1 MHDIFAIPFL
11 THSHHQDL
19 RSEMM
24 QFALKWWK
32 TSLQF
37 LSHSLSPLKLLMM
50 LNLMMAMLRTELYM
64 FHFQLFVQCQL
75 ECIQYWQLT
84 NSI

>member
-1 MHDIFAIPFL
+1 MHDVFAIPFL

-50 LNLMMAMLRTELYM
+50 LNLMMAMLRTELSIIY
-64 FHFQLFVQCQL
+64 FQLCVQCQL
-75 ECIQYWQLT
+75 ECFQY
-84 NSI
+84 SI